1 MLCAAPDEI
10 INLGRKLIRKF
21 TQISRYFIYI
31 CTK

>member
-1 MLCAAPDEI
+1 MLCTASAEI
-10 INLGRKLIRKF
+10 VGIGRKLIRKF